1 MSEHLSSQDMQRYY
15 ERALPLTVLKK
26 SNEHLASCASCHKQY
41 TELYHLPDNL
51 SPIAVDFSSIADDEP
66 FHLLFEEEIVP
77 YVDGH
82 LDEAG
87 REIVE
92 SHIETCARCSRDI
105 RELVEFRAELEVST
119 KEEQMP
125 LAKAPR
131 PRNLISER
139 RIRSNLTRAAAAAAI
154 LTAVILIAL
163 ILLSP
168 KGTDDKNRAQ
178 EREAADNPSP
188 NPQNNPKPTDPS
200 SPETAAIVSLV
211 DGDRRVMLDGQHK
224 LEGLEALPASLR
236 QAIEAALDDGAI
248 ARPQILAELAGEP
261 SLLLGAPGKGV
272 PFGLLSPI
280 GAVVFDDRPTFRWR
294 PLSGAAGY
302 TVSVFNAAFE
312 PVATSKMLETA
323 EWRISSAL
331 KRGAVYSW
339 QVTAL
344 VDGKDVTSPVK
355 PAPSAQFKVIES
367 TRVSELELIRGTY
380 PNSHLAAG
388 VLYGHAGLKSEAE
401 REFRALVKDNPDSSA
416 ARRLLLSVQAW
427 RNP

>member
-1 MSEHLSSQDMQRYY
+1 MSEHLSSQDLQRYH
-15 ERALPLTVLKK
+15 ERALPPTVLTK
-26 SNEHLASCASCHKQY
+26 SNEHLASCARCHKQY

-51 SPIAVDFSSIADDEP
+51 SPIAVDVSSIADEEP
-66 FHLLFEEEIVP
+66 FHLLFEEEIVA

-92 SHIETCARCSRDI
+92 SHIETCGRCSRDI

-125 LAKAPR
+125 LATR
-131 PRNLISER
+131 PRRWNLISER
-139 RIRSNLTRAAAAAAI
+139 RKRPNLGRAAAAAAI

-168 KGTDDKNRAQ
+168 KGTDDKTRLQ
-178 EREAADNPSP
+178 EREADNTSP
-188 NPQNNPKPTDPS
+188 NPENNPKPTDLPP
-200 SPETAAIVSLV
+200 PETPAIVSLV

-224 LEGLEALPASLR
+224 LEGLEALPASLQ
-236 QAIEAALDDGAI
+236 QAIEAALADGVI

-272 PFGLLSPI
+272 PFGLLSPV
-280 GAVVFDDRPTFRWR
+280 GAVVLDDRPTFRWR
-294 PLSGAAGY
+294 PLNGAAGY

-312 PVATSKMLETA
+312 PVATSKMVQTA
-323 EWRISSAL
+323 EWRISRAL

-344 VDGKDVTSPVK
+344 VDGREVTSPVK
-355 PAPSAQFKVIES
+355 PAPFVQFKVIES

-416 ARRLLLSVQAW
+416 ARRLLLSVQSW
-427 RNP
+427 RDP